1 MKKTTFKETEATY
14 EDKLAMIMAVG
25 DATIEE
31 ASRALEEC
39 GGNIDRALALV
50 YDEAP
55 PPSTDYA
62 SSSSSLHNAPYKPSK
77 TAHRMEDVDDELIAK
92 PRESLRHAP
101 TLVARRQPAAAAA
114 AAPKA
119 LEENVFHATRQPSTM
134 SPSIA
139 SANQNG
145 RTFNQA
151 TTKAITPRDSLF
163 HAPGAFA
170 VYGPRDVESGHDDD
184 SFTYTQQTVLVVNN
198 EPIMPTEPVEA
209 HVVDHSED
217 YVESL
222 EEQLQ
227 QERETLRRREEEL
240 EHMQRQ
246 QENIVVG
253 QVLLGV
259 GNNDDKPNDE
269 EKGTNNENPT
279 GSNNN
284 KYMCGSKQKVVIGV
298 IAVLAIV
305 PIIVGVVVATL
316 SKAVPTQPPATPP
329 TLPPTSATLLDLIE
343 LLSLVSPDGG
353 TALATPSTPQNKA
366 VNWLANNI
374 NFNKFSDKRKIQR
387 YTLGVL
393 YYSTN
398 GDSWRNNNGWLTD
411 KNECNWWNSADGLFC
426 DENGAI
432 VDLDLY
438 DGSGNNLV
446 GTIPMELALLSD
458 SVAQLSLW
466 DNNNLAGTIP
476 SELGLL
482 SKLTG
487 LALSW
492 NSLMGTTPSQIGLLS
507 NLTALWLSD
516 NSLTGTIPSQLGL
529 LSKLNWL
536 SLWGNSLTGT
546 IPTEIAL
553 LSNLDWLDIYDNN
566 FTGEFTCPAFLDSCY
581 ISCYDY
587 NNDTCRSL

>member
-1 MKKTTFKETEATY
+1 
-14 EDKLAMIMAVG
+14 
-25 DATIEE
+25 
-31 ASRALEEC
+31 
-39 GGNIDRALALV
+39 
-50 YDEAP
+50 
-55 PPSTDYA
+55 
-62 SSSSSLHNAPYKPSK
+62 
-77 TAHRMEDVDDELIAK
+77 
-92 PRESLRHAP
+92 
-101 TLVARRQPAAAAA
+101 
-114 AAPKA
+114 
-119 LEENVFHATRQPSTM
+119 VFHALHQPTTT

-145 RTFNQA
+145 HSFNQA

-184 SFTYTQQTVLVVNN
+184 NFTYTQQTVSVVDNA
-198 EPIMPTEPVEA
+198 PIMPTEPVEA

-227 QERETLRRREEEL
+227 QQREALHRREEEL

-269 EKGTNNENPT
+269 EKGTNNENQT

-284 KYMCGSKQKVVIGV
+284 KYMCGSKQKVVIGM

-305 PIIVGVVVATL
+305 AIIVGVVVATL
-316 SKAVPTQPPATPP
+316 SKAAPTQPPTTPP
-329 TLPPTSATLLDLIE
+329 TLPPTSATLPDLIE

-353 TALATPSTPQNKA
+353 TALATPLTPQNRA
-366 VNWLANNI
+366 VNWLANNT
-374 NFNKFSDKRKIQR
+374 NLDSYSDKRKIQR

-411 KNECNWWNSADGLFC
+411 ANECNWSNGADGLFC

-432 VDLDLY
+432 FELDLY

-446 GTIPMELALLSD
+446 GTIPIELTLLSD
-458 SVAQLSLW
+458 SVGKFSLV
-466 DNNNLAGTIP
+466 
-476 SELGLL
+476 
-482 SKLTG
+482 
-487 LALSW
+487 
-492 NSLMGTTPSQIGLLS
+492 
-507 NLTALWLSD
+507 
-516 NSLTGTIPSQLGL
+516 
-529 LSKLNWL
+529 LNVV
-536 SLWGNSLTGT
+536 
-546 IPTEIAL
+546 A
-553 LSNLDWLDIYDNN
+553 
-566 FTGEFTCPAFLDSCY
+566 
-581 ISCYDY
+581 
-587 NNDTCRSL
+587 